1 MRSWC
6 RQFIRNMNISFDKLE
21 MILACYIL
29 DTRFSSNWIER
40 FFSRGKNGSSKN
52 VAIGKFSPISK
63 SRKRYW
69 WVSKSR
75 FRVIFPSWSLNF
87 FADVS
92 RSLGFVVFSLIRLV
106 LTGAHQMEPP
116 SPIQAL
122 GVNPF
127 PSRFIIRTVP
137 RGDFARRRWEEP
149 ITTTKW
155 LCYCTS
161 SRRDTVVSLA
171 SESVCGTG
179 QEN

>member
-1 MRSWC
+1 MFSQATPFGLISQFYTFHICVNKVLGKAVRVSMRSWC

-52 VAIGKFSPISK
+52 AAIGKFSPISK

-92 RSLGFVVFSLIRLV
+92 QESRICRFFL
-106 LTGAHQMEPP
+106 
-116 SPIQAL
+116 
-122 GVNPF
+122 NPF
-127 PSRFIIRTVP
+127 GLHKSPWNGASVSH
-137 RGDFARRRWEEP
+137 
-149 ITTTKW
+149 
-155 LCYCTS
+155 TS
-161 SRRDTVVSLA
+161 PWSQPFP
-171 SESVCGTG
+171 E
-179 QEN
+179 